1 MKTDS
6 ISVSVIIPIYN
17 AEKYLTQCIES
28 VLNQTLQNIEIILI
42 NDGSQDGSENICKEF
57 LKRDS
62 RIKYQYKEN
71 EGLAAARQDGI
82 NMASGDYVG
91 FVDSDDWVELDMY
104 EKMYLSATKNSAD
117 VVLCNCFEYSEKKNR
132 TELRP
137 GAYNESQI
145 LEEILPKTL
154 IRIDEEGRRRN
165 IRWSNCLRIYKKK
178 TIDENKIQFQK
189 ELRRCQ
195 DLAFTYD
202 VMLCSK
208 NFYYLDEFLYH
219 NRQDAGSLSRGYT
232 KNMWKLIKPLI
243 RHIYEATEKSGRL
256 QNISLTH
263 STAFFLIIDCLL
275 NEFKTDG
282 PSLVAK
288 KKNIKEIVTDEVCIK
303 AVKELKFTKL
313 NQYYKEVF
321 YKNMVLQDENK
332 LLLSYYYYHSSFKKK
347 LIDPLLH
354 ILTETRVYKYVR
366 HIRGKK

>member
-6 ISVSVIIPIYN
+6 INVSVIIPIYN

-42 NDGSQDGSENICKEF
+42 NDGSKDGSEDICKEF
-57 LKRDS
+57 LKKDS
-62 RIKYQYKEN
+62 RIKYYYKTN

-82 NMASGDYVG
+82 NMASGEYIG

-104 EKMYLSATKNSAD
+104 EKMYLSAMKNDAD